1 MNSTNPEAPE
11 FPPFQ
16 PPEEPREKANWPLFF
31 IVLLAPATTTLI
43 ALFLNFES
51 LVMMSTFGGS
61 LVAGIVCSS
70 MLARGREES
79 FGTRALRA
87 LALAAASFVI
97 CFGGCVAVI
106 AIASR

>member
-1 MNSTNPEAPE
+1 LNSTNPEPPG

-16 PPEEPREKANWPLFF
+16 PPGEPREKTNWPRFF
-31 IVLLAPATTTLI
+31 IVLLASATTTLI
-43 ALFLNFES
+43 AGFLNFES
-51 LVMMSTFGGS
+51 LVMVLTFGGS

-70 MLARGREES
+70 MLARGREVS

-87 LALAAASFVI
+87 LVLAAASFVI

-106 AIASR
+106 AIA

>member
-1 MNSTNPEAPE
+1 MPMNFTHPD
-11 FPPFQ
+11 PPG
-16 PPEEPREKANWPLFF
+16 EPREQITWPRFF

-43 ALFLNFES
+43 ALFLNLES
-51 LVMMSTFGGS
+51 LVMLLTFGGS

-87 LALAAASFVI
+87 LALAAASFII
-97 CFGGCVAVI
+97 CFSGCAVVI
-106 AIASR
+106 AFASR